1 MHNLHRKMHP
11 SSLRKRIPNCNLLWF
26 HHRIGSFPL
35 IGLDCDLA
43 DYQGNWQR
51 FRVVEQDWSHDGSI
65 PYCTFGRHAW
75 RLSWF
80 EGWNHLDFSNYETS
94 SSYMEWPLRRFDNFW
109 HLELHSM
116 IRNQVNLKNIR
127 FQFCQGVYSLIR
139 ERYENR
145 DLWRL
150 IIFSLVSWLSIS
162 WCPIFGQMS
171 PKFKTDCIVLE

>member
-1 MHNLHRKMHP
+1 MHNLHRRMHP
-11 SSLRKRIPNCNLLWF
+11 SSLRKRIPNRNLLWF
-26 HHRIGSFPL
+26 HRRIGSFPS

-80 EGWNHLDFSNYETS
+80 EGWNHLDFSNYGIS
-94 SSYMEWPLRRFDNFW
+94 SSYMEWPPRRFGNFW

-127 FQFCQGVYSLIR
+127 FQFCQDVLQSYSWEIRQSRTLAVNHIHDLITYCVHR
-139 ERYENR
+139 QFLNLRKY
-145 DLWRL
+145 
-150 IIFSLVSWLSIS
+150 
-162 WCPIFGQMS
+162 
-171 PKFKTDCIVLE
+171 

>member
-1 MHNLHRKMHP
+1 MHNLHHKMHP
-11 SSLRKRIPNCNLLWF
+11 SSLRKRIPKRNLLWF
-26 HHRIGSFPL
+26 HHRIGSFPS

-80 EGWNHLDFSNYETS
+80 EGWNHLDFSNYEIS
-94 SSYMEWPLRRFDNFW
+94 SNYMEWPLRRFDNFW

-127 FQFCQGVYSLIR
+127 FQFCQDMLYFYSWEIR
-139 ERYENR
+139 QSRT
-145 DLWRL
+145 LAVHH
-150 IIFSLVSWLSIS
+150 I
-162 WCPIFGQMS
+162 
-171 PKFKTDCIVLE
+171 